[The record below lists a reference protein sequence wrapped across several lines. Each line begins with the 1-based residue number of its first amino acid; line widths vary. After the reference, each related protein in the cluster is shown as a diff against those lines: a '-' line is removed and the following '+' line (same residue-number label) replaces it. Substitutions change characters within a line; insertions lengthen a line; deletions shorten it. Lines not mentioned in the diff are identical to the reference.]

1 VSTLKEEVDFPVFS
15 AEQRCPKARHKSVVS
30 FFVFAV
36 LLQVTDITAVSLVTT
51 RLSAIH
57 QYAPAPAAAAAAAAG
72 AITDL
77 ILALLK
83 PLITVATGDSSVVSP
98 ASYCTISP
106 VSAPHRRPL
115 HFSPVRD
122 SFNSTPTPT

>member
-57 QYAPAPAAAAAAAAG
+57 QYAPAAAAAG

>member
-1 VSTLKEEVDFPVFS
+1 LSDASVPTLKEEVDFPVFS
-15 AEQRCPKARHKSVVS
+15 AEQRCPKARHKSVGS

-57 QYAPAPAAAAAAAAG
+57 QYAPAAAG